1 MSLIRQAILCGLFTA
16 VLASSSPAQE
26 PQTPPPIVPI
36 ESVDAQQGRDE
47 MIELFHAVENRL
59 KEIDELL
66 YDASAGDAL
75 AGDVAES
82 GIDELLKQST
92 SKAEE
97 VLSSIDRILE
107 IAEQQGGGSCSSAME
122 NPNPSPLDKPQPGEQ
137 GKKEQ
142 TPEKPGEKPH
152 EKPGEQPPQEQGG
165 EPKSPRESTQPPEN
179 EESDQPPPE
188 GEVAG
193 RIDAMDSTERW
204 GDLPIHVRDL
214 FRTEGGGDMPPQYRD
229 WIDAYYRRLNQAP

>member
-1 MSLIRQAILCGLFTA
+1 MKPMHHAMLSGLLTA
-16 VLASSSPAQE
+16 VLAVSAPAQE
-26 PQTPPPIVPI
+26 PELPPAPI
-36 ESVDAQQGRDE
+36 ESVDAQQGRQE
-47 MIELFHAVENRL
+47 MIDLFYEVERRL

-92 SKAEE
+92 TRAEE
-97 VLSSIDRILE
+97 VLTGIDRILE
-107 IAEQQGGGSCSSAME
+107 IAEQQGDGSCSSAME
-122 NPNPSPLDKPQPGEQ
+122 SSGSSPLDSQPQGEQ
-137 GKKEQ
+137 GRKEQ
-142 TPEKPGEKPH
+142 TPDKPGQQPEPKPGE
-152 EKPGEQPPQEQGG
+152 EPQQQQGG
-165 EPKSPRESTQPPEN
+165 DPQSPREADVEPNNN
-179 EESDQPPPE
+179 EAEKPPPE
-188 GEVAG
+188 DETSG